1 MTLLRSSGGEH
12 LPTAGL
18 RKPSTPPPALT
29 LTLFLGRRL
38 YNNIVVPSLIAP
50 NSNYYLFKEGIKPAW
65 EDSANAKGGKWS
77 VQLPRGKFS
86 AEIDQYWLFTV
97 SPNPQFL
104 RHA

>member
-1 MTLLRSSGGEH
+1 
-12 LPTAGL
+12 
-18 RKPSTPPPALT
+18 LT
-29 LTLFLGRRL
+29 CRL

-97 SPNPQFL
+97 SQYFVKPPIP
-104 RHA
+104 ASC

>member
-1 MTLLRSSGGEH
+1 MSST
-12 LPTAGL
+12 TATGQ
-18 RKPSTPPPALT
+18 PSQARLVLT
-29 LTLFLGRRL
+29 ATHSARRL

-65 EDSANAKGGKWS
+65 EDDANSKGGKWS

-97 SPNPQFL
+97 SMYHNYPAQPL
-104 RHA
+104 Y

>member
-1 MTLLRSSGGEH
+1 VAT
-12 LPTAGL
+12 
-18 RKPSTPPPALT
+18 PSQARLAHATRANPPSLT
-29 LTLFLGRRL
+29 CRL

-97 SPNPQFL
+97 SQYFVKPPIP
-104 RHA
+104 ASC